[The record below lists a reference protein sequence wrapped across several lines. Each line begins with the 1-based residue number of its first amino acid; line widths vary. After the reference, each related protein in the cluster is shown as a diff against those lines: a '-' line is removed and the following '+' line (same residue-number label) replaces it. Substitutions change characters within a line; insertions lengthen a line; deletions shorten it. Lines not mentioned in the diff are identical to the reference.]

1 MRTTFL
7 ALAAAAA
14 LTVPALAQQTDP
26 KQNQDANQSQG
37 AAQDPGKADQGKDS
51 GGAAIQLNRTQTRM
65 LQHQLNRA
73 GLDAGS
79 ADGIFGTRTKQALE
93 KWQTQ
98 KGLNPSGEV
107 DRQTL
112 AALRQMRSQ
121 GRTASAKKQGQGG
134 EQQHQPHQGGS
145 Q

>member
-1 MRTTFL
+1 MRTIIL
-7 ALAAAAA
+7 VLAAAAA
-14 LTVPALAQQTDP
+14 LAVPAVAQQTDP
-26 KQNQDANQSQG
+26 NQNQS

-51 GGAAIQLNRTQTRM
+51 GGSAIQLNRSQTRM
-65 LQHQLNRA
+65 LQLQLKRA
-73 GLDAGS
+73 GLDVGA
-79 ADGIFGTRTKQALE
+79 ADGIFGARTKQALE

-112 AALRQMRSQ
+112 AALRQARSQ
-121 GRTASAKKQGQGG
+121 GRTATAKKPAPGG
-134 EQQHQPHQGGS
+134 EQQNQPQQGS

>member
-1 MRTTFL
+1 MRTIVL

-14 LTVPALAQQTDP
+14 LTVPAVAQTDQDTAN
-26 KQNQDANQSQG
+26 QNQS
-37 AAQDPGKADQGKDS
+37 AAQDPGTADQGKD
-51 GGAAIQLNRTQTRM
+51 GGGSAIQLSRTQTRM

-73 GLDAGS
+73 GLEAGP
-79 ADGIFGTRTKQALE
+79 ADGIFGTRTKEALQ

-107 DRQTL
+107 DQQTMAAFRQ
-112 AALRQMRSQ
+112 ARSQ
-121 GRTASAKKQGQGG
+121 GRTASAKKRGQGG
-134 EQQHQPHQGGS
+134 EQQNQPSQGGS